1 MRSAGPVGPDET
13 AQVEI
18 MTEYATLIT
27 LVALLAGLAIGKA
40 WERYKLRDGKW
51 FDRRRARESPHY
63 LLGLNFLVSNQID
76 LAIEE
81 LTRAATLNADA
92 LEVHMM
98 LGNLYR
104 EKGQVG
110 KAITVHQSLLQRP
123 KLSRLEHAYV
133 LLCLGLDYKRG
144 GFVDRA
150 LEAFTEVLRLDPK
163 NEYALLNLQ
172 KLHEDQHQW
181 SEAFDTRQRLAKL
194 TDVGARPQ
202 NEAILAFLENEIGL
216 EAMRRSDY
224 AEAIRRFE
232 GAIDLDARAVPAYL
246 NLGDVRVLQGDELA
260 GAAIWEKLIDVA
272 ADRAYLAFDRLEA
285 LAVRTGSPERF
296 TRLCRRLIDENPQDW
311 RARLALSRHLAASG
325 HPREALDLQFAA
337 LVQNP
342 HALGIHQAIWRALG
356 QLRHEPALVDRYS
369 ELTRH
374 AVFYLDPHVCMRCR
388 YRSTELLW
396 QCPHCHDWNTF
407 VEERIAPAQD
417 PAEVEV

>member
-1 MRSAGPVGPDET
+1 MSEYVPLLSA
-13 AQVEI
+13 
-18 MTEYATLIT
+18 
-27 LVALLAGLAIGKA
+27 LVALLVGLAVGKA
-40 WERYKLRDGKW
+40 WERYKLRDGKL

-63 LLGLNFLVSNQID
+63 LLGLNFLVANQID
-76 LAIEE
+76 LAIDE
-81 LTRAATLNADA
+81 LAKAASLNSDT
-92 LEVHMM
+92 LEVHMI

-150 LEAFTEVLRLDPK
+150 TEAFNEVLQLDAK
-163 NEYALLNLQ
+163 NEYALVNLQ
-172 KLHEDQHQW
+172 KLQEEQHQW
-181 SEAFDTRQRLAKL
+181 SDAYDTRQRLSKL
-194 TDVGARPQ
+194 ADVESKPRNQ
-202 NEAILAFLENEIGL
+202 AILAFLENEIGL
-216 EAMRRSDY
+216 EAMRRKDY
-224 AEAIRRFE
+224 AEAVRRFN
-232 GAIDLDARAVPAYL
+232 GAIDLDGRAVPAYL
-246 NLGDVRVLQGDELA
+246 NLGDVRVLQGNDREA
-260 GAAIWEKLIDVA
+260 AAIWKMLVDVA
-272 ADRAYLAFDRLEA
+272 PDRAYLAFDRLEA
-285 LAVRTGSPERF
+285 LAVRAGSPERF
-296 TRLCRRLIDENPQDW
+296 TRLCRQLIDENPQDW

-325 HPREALDLQFAA
+325 RPHEALDFLFAA

-417 PAEVEV
+417 TAEVEV